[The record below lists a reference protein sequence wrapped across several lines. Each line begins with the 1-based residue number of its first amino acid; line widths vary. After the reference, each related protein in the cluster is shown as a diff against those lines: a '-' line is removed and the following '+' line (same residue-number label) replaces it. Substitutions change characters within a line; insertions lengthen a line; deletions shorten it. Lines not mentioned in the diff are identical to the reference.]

1 MNDNKYFANR
11 YQEMDVNTA
20 PPVHLIVMLY
30 EAGIRSLEDARGCME
45 RKDIAGRAKAV
56 NKCSAIISELQSSLN
71 IKEGG
76 EIASSLNRLYDYMK
90 STLLRAS
97 VEQEPKLIAEV
108 LGLLENLCSAW
119 RQIDSSAVVTSDELG
134 KLNPVQNAGFPEK
147 LPVVDGGLL
156 GSFSISA

>member
-1 MNDNKYFANR
+1 MKENQYFANR
-11 YQEMDVNTA
+11 YHEMNVNTA
-20 PPVHLIVMLY
+20 PPVHLVVMLY
-30 EAGIRSLEDARGCME
+30 EAAIRSLEEARGHME

-71 IKEGG
+71 LREGG

-97 VEQEPKLIAEV
+97 VEQNPDLVVEV

-119 RQIDSSAVVTSDELG
+119 RQIDSSAVVATNELG
-134 KLNPVQNAGFPEK
+134 MVEPVRNAGFHENTPAT
-147 LPVVDGGLL
+147 DGEYL